1 MWNFVFSGI
10 EKYYNLK
17 HAPFSGFTFD
27 QTSLYECLAFKK
39 IDENTKWS
47 YLICHLLRIVLN
59 LKMAGHDSQ
68 VKKFIFQVICL
79 TMCPSARWFNVLISV
94 FL

>member
-39 IDENTKWS
+39 SMKIQNDHILYVTCWELYWTWKW
-47 YLICHLLRIVLN
+47 LATI
-59 LKMAGHDSQ
+59 
-68 VKKFIFQVICL
+68 
-79 TMCPSARWFNVLISV
+79 AR
-94 FL
+94 